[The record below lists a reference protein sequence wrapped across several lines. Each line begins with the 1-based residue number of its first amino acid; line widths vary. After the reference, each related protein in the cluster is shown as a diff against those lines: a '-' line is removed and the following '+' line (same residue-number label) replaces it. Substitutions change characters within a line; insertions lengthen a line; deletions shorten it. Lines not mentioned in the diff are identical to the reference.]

1 MGVNDKV
8 WTCLDLYRGTNLGM
22 GVYAVERS
30 YPKVGIGQI
39 WKQYFK

>member
-8 WTCLDLYRGTNLGM
+8 WTCLDLYSGTNLGM

-39 WKQYFK
+39 WNQYFK